1 MYAANKSSLAVIAST
16 IVTLVWFGLVLAQ
29 ECAVVP
35 GDVDCDGSVT
45 SADALCVLQKTL
57 GQPSCLDDGTRP
69 TVDLTGSWQG
79 IWVGGGI
86 GGELTVNFSQGEGTL
101 SGDVSI
107 TNSICTTRDSVS
119 GTINSNTILFGS
131 SASNQHQSKFDGTID
146 QFGDTMR
153 GHFVVT
159 AGPCAG
165 SAGEWSLV
173 RN

>member
-1 MYAANKSSLAVIAST
+1 MYAPKRLSLVVIVST
-16 IVTLVWFGLVLAQ
+16 IVMLVWCSSVFAQ
-29 ECAVVP
+29 ACAVVP

-45 SADALCVLQKTL
+45 SSDVLCVLQKTL

-79 IWVGGGI
+79 IWVGGGN

-119 GTINSNTILFGS
+119 GTIHSNTILFGS
-131 SASNQHQSKFDGTID
+131 SSSSQHQSKFDGTID
-146 QFGDTMR
+146 QFGDTIR

-159 AGPCAG
+159 GGPCAG